1 MNREAAL
8 KRKKKN
14 KKKLQKFY
22 FKQNDFTIGKRRQ
35 LCHWH
40 RSPDGWSCCQT
51 TQFAALVQQP
61 VARSHC
67 VASLWEH
74 GSRGRTGTGYKAPM
88 SGTACVHTVSMAEAA
103 FSYIKLMYL
112 SLSIYIYKWKNNVE
126 KKTHKL
132 LSVAILEKKQQ
143 KTQSWLRHNSNKR
156 KKNHFDTS
164 EELWRD
170 EWWWGIFDLT

>member
-1 MNREAAL
+1 MNRDAAL
-8 KRKKKN
+8 KRKEKN
-14 KKKLQKFY
+14 KKFLQKFY

-51 TQFAALVQQP
+51 TQFTALVQQP
-61 VARSHC
+61 VARSHW

-88 SGTACVHTVSMAEAA
+88 SGTARVHTVSMAEAA

-112 SLSIYIYKWKNNVE
+112 SLYIYIYKWKNNVE
-126 KKTHKL
+126 KKTQVA
-132 LSVAILEKKQQ
+132 LSCNI
-143 KTQSWLRHNSNKR
+143 R
-156 KKNHFDTS
+156 KKNSKKHKV
-164 EELWRD
+164 
-170 EWWWGIFDLT
+170 G